1 MTRALALSTAAI
13 LAGAGLA
20 GGLFWAFVNTP
31 ESTVLTLAVSL
42 LLIVAL
48 LAVLAVTFS
57 ASLAAWAGGWRTIPR
72 DAVVRGVLAFV
83 PALLVVLAGWF
94 VVGGAIDRL
103 TLRNGEVSAWFLATF
118 DWQDVRPLIRA
129 AVIFGE
135 WLRWIAIP
143 FAALLGLGR
152 AIAGAW
158 RPASIYA
165 WQPRASA
172 AVRLL
177 LVTAVAAVTLW
188 APVTYGL
195 YWMPRGL
202 PPTWIEPAVAAV
214 KLATIALVGAVGLS
228 VIVGLA
234 ARRPSAE

>member
-1 MTRALALSTAAI
+1 MMRALALSTAAI

-31 ESTVLTLAVSL
+31 ESTAITLAASL

-48 LAVLAVTFS
+48 LAVLAATLS
-57 ASLAAWAGGWRTIPR
+57 AALAGWAGGWRMIRR
-72 DAVVRGVLAFV
+72 DAVVRGLLAFV
-83 PALLVVLAGWF
+83 PALLLVVAGWF
-94 VVGGAIDRL
+94 VVGSLIERL
-103 TLRNGEVSAWFLATF
+103 TMRSGEISAWFLAAF

-129 AVIFGE
+129 AVLFGE

-143 FAALLGLGR
+143 FAALIWLGR
-152 AIAGAW
+152 AIAGTW
-158 RPASIYA
+158 RPESAYA
-165 WQPRASA
+165 WQPQASA

-177 LVTAVAAVTLW
+177 LVTAVAALTLW

-195 YWMPRGL
+195 YWMPRSL
-202 PPTWIEPAVAAV
+202 PPTWIEPAMAAV

-234 ARRPSAE
+234 ARRL